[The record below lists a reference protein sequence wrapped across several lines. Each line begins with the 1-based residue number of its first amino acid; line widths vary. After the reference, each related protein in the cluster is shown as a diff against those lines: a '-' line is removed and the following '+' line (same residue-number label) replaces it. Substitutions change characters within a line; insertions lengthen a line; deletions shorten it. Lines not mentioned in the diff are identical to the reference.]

1 MRIGIFIALV
11 IVLVSFIFGVVIYPR
26 MPARMASHWN
36 IRNEVDGHISRFWG
50 VFLMPLISLGLFFL
64 FLIIPVIDPLRENIK
79 KFQRYF
85 DLFIIFFLLFL
96 LYLYLLTIFWNLG
109 FSFRMSR
116 MLLPAFSLLFFYCG
130 ILIEKAKRNWFI
142 GIRTPWT
149 LSNEVVWEKTHKIGG
164 KLFKITGIIALFGFL
179 FPNYAFY
186 LVIIPIL
193 GVTLFTFFYSYF
205 LYQKANLE
213 KER

>member
-1 MRIGIFIALV
+1 MRIGIIIALL
-11 IVLVSFIFGVVIYPR
+11 IVLVSFILGVIIYPR
-26 MPARMASHWN
+26 MPERMASHWN
-36 IRNEVDGHISRFWG
+36 IRDEVDGYISRFWG
-50 VFLMPLISLGLFFL
+50 VFLMPLISLFLFLL
-64 FLIIPVIDPLRENIK
+64 FLIIPIIDPLRENIK

-85 DLFIIFFLLFL
+85 DLFIIFFLIFL
-96 LYLYLLTIFWNLG
+96 LYLYLLTVFWNLG

-130 ILIEKAKRNWFI
+130 ILVEKAKRNWFI

-149 LSNEVVWEKTHKIGG
+149 LSSEVVWEDTHKIGG

-186 LVIIPIL
+186 FVIVPIL
-193 GVTLFTFFYSYF
+193 GVTLFTLFYSYF
-205 LYQKANLE
+205 LYQKVNLE